1 MSDSVTLEVD
11 LVSIMI
17 VEQDLMKWP
26 IRQQRTTLLG
36 TEGVVV
42 VGICC

>member
-11 LVSIMI
+11 LVSILT

-26 IRQQRTTLLG
+26 TWLYCRTLLG